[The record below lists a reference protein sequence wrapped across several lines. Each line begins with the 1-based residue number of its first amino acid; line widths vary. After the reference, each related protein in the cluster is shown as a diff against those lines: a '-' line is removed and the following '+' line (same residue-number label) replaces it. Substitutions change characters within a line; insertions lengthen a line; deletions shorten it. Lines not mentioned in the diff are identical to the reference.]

1 MRMTRQSG
9 SVLLV
14 LGIMLIGCNK
24 VEKRQPT
31 ASDYV
36 LTVEGMH

>member
-1 MRMTRQSG
+1 MRVTWQSG
-9 SVLLV
+9 SVFLV
-14 LGIMLIGCNK
+14 LGIILLGCNK

>member
-1 MRMTRQSG
+1 MRMTWQNG

-14 LGIMLIGCNK
+14 MGIMLLGCNK
-24 VEKRQPT
+24 VEKRQPSP
-31 ASDYV
+31 SDYV